1 MSNVRRD
8 GERPPRRSPPD
19 TAVAKRPLHVLFA
32 PAAGPEI
39 GGGHVMRDL
48 ALAEALQARDIRCGF
63 AVPPWGERLLHRFA
77 DPPPSVHPL
86 SRSGEP
92 NAIAAALNALQPNL
106 LVQDDYSLSAANAS
120 GLARPGLRIAVIDD
134 LADRAYACDLL
145 VDPGFG
151 REATDYAGRT
161 PQGCEVLAG
170 PRYALLRPAFAGLAA
185 HPPPPI
191 EAEVRRVFVSFGLS
205 DVEAV
210 TARAVEELRRCA
222 PHARFDV
229 ALASDA
235 PSLGRLRAI
244 AEADPGLVL
253 HPDARDVAGLM
264 RAADVAVGAGG
275 SATWERCA
283 LGLPTLAVIVA
294 DNQREA
300 ILRMAQAGVLL
311 GLDMAEAEFG
321 QRLAAAFAR
330 LCEPEVRQ
338 TLRQASRG
346 LCDGQGAARVAE
358 ALIRLATRG

>member
-1 MSNVRRD
+1 M
-8 GERPPRRSPPD
+8 
-19 TAVAKRPLHVLFA
+19 L
-32 PAAGPEI
+32 
-39 GGGHVMRDL
+39 
-48 ALAEALQARDIRCGF
+48 
-63 AVPPWGERLLHRFA
+63 
-77 DPPPSVHPL
+77 
-86 SRSGEP
+86 
-92 NAIAAALNALQPNL
+92 
-106 LVQDDYSLSAANAS
+106 DDYSLSAAATS
-120 GLARPGLRIAVIDD
+120 GLSRPGLHIVVIDD
-134 LADRAYACDLL
+134 LADRPYGCGLL
-145 VDPGFG
+145 VDPGYG
-151 REATDYAGRT
+151 RDCADYAGLT

-185 HPPPPI
+185 HPLPPI
-191 EAEVRRVFVSFGLS
+191 DAEVRRVFVSFGLS

-210 TARAVEELRRCA
+210 TARAVEKLRRCA

-235 PSLGRLRAI
+235 PSLGRLRAMV
-244 AEADPGLVL
+244 EADANLVL
-253 HPDARDVAGLM
+253 HPDARDVAALM
-264 RAADVAVGAGG
+264 RTADVAVGAGG

-311 GLDMAEAEFG
+311 GVDMAQADFG

-338 TLRQASRG
+338 ALRQASRG
-346 LCDGQGAARVAE
+346 LCDGHGAARVAE